1 MLYASHGIWVPGVS
15 SLTIDGSGSLD
26 ATDDKYA
33 AIGGSS
39 SGGGTGTI
47 TIKGGTICATIS
59 TSSDDA
65 AIGGSADTTSGI
77 IIIYGG
83 NVTAS
88 VGQDCYG
95 AAIGGGAEGLDGELT
110 ISGVS
115 LKVSDDESAWTFYD
129 GTRKRY
135 MKTN

>member
-1 MLYASHGIWVPGVS
+1 MLYASHGIGVPGVS
-15 SLTIDGSGSLD
+15 SLTIDGSDSLD

-47 TIKGGTICATIS
+47 TIKGGTICATVS

-65 AIGGSADTTSGI
+65 SIGGSADTTSGI

-83 NVTAS
+83 DVTAS
-88 VGQDCYG
+88 GGNYALG
-95 AAIGGGAEGLDGELT
+95 IGGGAEGFDGELT

-115 LKVSDDESAWTFYD
+115 LKVSDDESTWTNYD

>member
-1 MLYASHGIWVPGVS
+1 MLYASHGIGVPGVS
-15 SLTIDGSGSLD
+15 SLTIDGSDSLD

-47 TIKGGTICATIS
+47 TIKGGTICATVS

-65 AIGGSADTTSGI
+65 AIGGNYASG
-77 IIIYGG
+77 
-83 NVTAS
+83 
-88 VGQDCYG
+88 
-95 AAIGGGAEGLDGELT
+95 IGGGAEVFDGELT

-115 LKVSDDESAWTFYD
+115 LKVSDDESTWTNYD

>member
-1 MLYASHGIWVPGVS
+1 MLYASHGIGVPGVS
-15 SLTIDGSGSLD
+15 SLTIDGSDSLD

-47 TIKGGTICATIS
+47 TIKGGTICATVS

-83 NVTAS
+83 DVTAS
-88 VGQDCYG
+88 GGNYASG
-95 AAIGGGAEGLDGELT
+95 IGGGAEGFDRELT

-115 LKVSDDESAWTFYD
+115 LKVSDDESTWTNYD

>member
-1 MLYASHGIWVPGVS
+1 MLYASHGIRVPGVS

-33 AIGGSS
+33 AIGGS
-39 SGGGTGTI
+39 
-47 TIKGGTICATIS
+47 
-59 TSSDDA
+59 
-65 AIGGSADTTSGI
+65 ADTTSGI

-83 NVTAS
+83 NVNAS
-88 VGQDCYG
+88 GGNYVSG
-95 AAIGGGAEGLDGELT
+95 IGGGAEGFDGELT

-115 LKVSDDESAWTFYD
+115 LKVSDDESTWTNYD

-135 MKTN
+135 METN

>member
-1 MLYASHGIWVPGVS
+1 MLYASHGIGVPGVS

-33 AIGGSS
+33 AIGGS
-39 SGGGTGTI
+39 
-47 TIKGGTICATIS
+47 
-59 TSSDDA
+59 
-65 AIGGSADTTSGI
+65 ADNTSGI

-88 VGQDCYG
+88 GGNYVSG
-95 AAIGGGAEGLDGELT
+95 IGGAEGFDGELT

-115 LKVSDDESAWTFYD
+115 LKVSDDESTWTNYD